1 MFEGLG
7 QIVGYRF
14 QRLLFGIS
22 FMMGLAARHAGT
34 EFGNRIEGI
43 LHTGLLGYVCNV

>member
-7 QIVGYRF
+7 KIVGYRF
-14 QRLLFGIS
+14 RGLLFEINLIKE
-22 FMMGLAARHAGT
+22 LAARHAGT